1 MKLGELRAA
10 IRKTKETPFVNIYP
24 FPGTD
29 KGFRFALQK
38 TPLLAELERVYPG
51 GKAVETGL
59 EFIVETG
66 KLCCPTYDE
75 AIGLTVEEKAAAF
88 NGSAVESGST
98 PSEFPKH
105 ADLGDD
111 EDLLGDAKPAAPAA
125 DEDDDLLV

>member
-51 GKAVETGL
+51 GKAIETGL
-59 EFIVETG
+59 DFNVDTG
-66 KLCCPTYDE
+66 KLCCPTYDD
-75 AIGLTVEEKAAAF
+75 AIGLSVEEKAAAF
-88 NGSAVESGST
+88 AGSAVEPGSA
-98 PSEFPKH
+98 
-105 ADLGDD
+105 ADDD
-111 EDLLGDAKPAAPAA
+111 DLLGDAPASAP
-125 DEDDDLLV
+125 DSGDLDDLLV

>member
-59 EFIVETG
+59 EFNVDTG
-66 KLCCPTYDE
+66 KLNCPTYDDYMG
-75 AIGLTVEEKAAAF
+75 ASVAEKAAAF
-88 NGSAVESGST
+88 EGSSVQPGSDAA
-98 PSEFPKH
+98 EDDDDL
-105 ADLGDD
+105 DLGDVPLRSVSPVGGGND
-111 EDLLGDAKPAAPAA
+111 LDDLLG
-125 DEDDDLLV
+125 